1 MPRLRSRRF
10 QSAAP
15 PVTPSPGPALG
26 KWGPASDAQR
36 HYAQFAFN
44 GALVRRLTQTRLL
57 RKLDIKENFRDTQ
70 NFRKKLPEH
79 PKNSREE
86 FPGHPE
92 FLRHPKIRGNILGH
106 AREDE
111 QDFTE
116 FMTQA
121 RKTVVSR
128 DEAGVYHCVSRCVR
142 RVFLCGRDA
151 YSGKDYEHRRDWVRE
166 RLKELN
172 ECFGVE
178 VFAYSVMSNHTHI
191 VLRTRP
197 DLVDS

>member
-1 MPRLRSRRF
+1 ME
-10 QSAAP
+10 
-15 PVTPSPGPALG
+15 
-26 KWGPASDAQR
+26 AS
-36 HYAQFAFN
+36 
-44 GALVRRLTQTRLL
+44 
-57 RKLDIKENFRDTQ
+57 LDSLKNHAKILAGNFRDTQ
-70 NFRKKLPEH
+70 RFAEK
-79 PKNSREE
+79 
-86 FPGHPE
+86 
-92 FLRHPKIRGNILGH
+92 FLDRLRIN
-106 AREDE
+106 E
-111 QDFTE
+111 QSFTE
-116 FMTQA
+116 FMKQA
-121 RKTVVSR
+121 SKTVVSR

-197 DLVDS
+197 DLVDSWSADETGASPSTAATGVRFRRGRRLRSPASEG